1 MNFLNIFLIAV
12 ALSFDA
18 MAVGAAN
25 GAHHHR
31 MPLKKAL
38 EISFYFGFFQLFMPL
53 IGWLIGSSFQAYV
66 TEYDHWIAF
75 ILLGILGLKMLK
87 EAFAEDDEAKTDI
100 HSWKILVLLSI
111 ATSIDALVVGMSLAF
126 FAMNIALVVIIIG
139 ITTFILTLASI
150 YLGKKFG
157 ERWGKK
163 AEIAGG
169 LILISIG
176 LKILL
181 SHLLA

>member
-1 MNFLNIFLIAV
+1 MHILNIFFIAV

-31 MPLKKAL
+31 LPLKKAL

-66 TEYDHWIAF
+66 AEYDHWIAF
-75 ILLGILGLKMLK
+75 ILLGALGLKMLK
-87 EAFAEDDEAKTDI
+87 EAFADDDENKTDI
-100 HSWKILVLLSI
+100 NSWKILVLLSI

-126 FAMNIALVVIIIG
+126 FAMNIALVVTIIG
-139 ITTFILTLASI
+139 ITTFTLTLISI
-150 YLGKKFG
+150 YIGKKFG

-169 LILISIG
+169 LILLIIG
-176 LKILL
+176 TRILL
-181 SHLLA
+181 SHILA